1 MSDETPLSDADLE
14 ALQKELIATVD
25 EMEGLAA
32 KARAIGQR
40 ITDELRRRDA
50 AKIREFRPRPAGHAF
65 VRPGQVAADLP
76 APDACVRCGRPEAGH
91 GDGGE

>member
-1 MSDETPLSDADLE
+1 MTDETPLSDADLE

-50 AKIREFRPRPAGHAF
+50 AKIREFRPRPS
-65 VRPGQVAADLP
+65 
-76 APDACVRCGRPEAGH
+76 

>member
-1 MSDETPLSDADLE
+1 MTDETPLSDADLE

-25 EMEGLAA
+25 EMEGLSA

-50 AKIREFRPRPAGHAF
+50 AKIREFRPRPS
-65 VRPGQVAADLP
+65 
-76 APDACVRCGRPEAGH
+76 